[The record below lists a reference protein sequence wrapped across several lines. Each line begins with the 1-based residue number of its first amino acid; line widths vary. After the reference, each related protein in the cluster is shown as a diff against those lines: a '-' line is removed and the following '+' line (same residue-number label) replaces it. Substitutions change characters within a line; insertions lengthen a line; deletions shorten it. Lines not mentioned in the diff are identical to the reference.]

1 VVASSLEREETDE
14 GLKPTNGVVVIV
26 VMGFATQVRS

>member
-1 VVASSLEREETDE
+1 VVATGKEREETDE
-14 GLKPTNGVVVIV
+14 DLKSTNGVVVIV